1 MRGFLSKK
9 NGLIATVVVAVVAVV
24 LVAIFALGGGKEPQ
38 GDAQLAA
45 DAGLQAVRST
55 EGSKEE
61 GRETVMSEGSSQEKA
76 SEESSEENEAAE
88 PSRGSVKA
96 NEETEAAKPSKE
108 VVAAKAELE
117 SSVAPEVP
125 SSAPA
130 NHDDTGNAPT
140 QPAIPEEENYYR
152 ENGEVVRIIDANASE
167 DVPTEEEV
175 MTLLSERGFADFPV
189 TFDYGMDGAYVGQEE
204 IAGDAATK
212 HPMYQTNFITE
223 NQELWTIFVINGS
236 VVANPV
242 SYNLESSREAQ
253 LLISESQEITSYN
266 SHTNKYYVTIPK
278 ESAVIVRTVD
288 KIDVETLN
296 QLTCEEIDG
305 L

>member
-9 NGLIATVVVAVVAVV
+9 NGLIATVVVAVVAVA

-61 GRETVMSEGSSQEKA
+61 GRETVASEGVSWEKV

-88 PSRGSVKA
+88 PFGENVKA
-96 NEETEAAKPSKE
+96 SEEPEAAEPSKE
-108 VVAAKAELE
+108 VAGTKAAHEGSA
-117 SSVAPEVP
+117 APEAP
-125 SSAPA
+125 SSTPA
-130 NHDDTGNAPT
+130 NHDETGDAPT

-152 ENGEVVRIIDANASE
+152 ENGEVVRIIDANTSE

-266 SHTNKYYVTIPK
+266 GKTNKYYVTIPK

-288 KIDVETLN
+288 KIDAETLN

>member
-1 MRGFLSKK
+1 MKEFLSKK
-9 NGLIATVVVAVVAVV
+9 TGLIVTMVVAVVAVV
-24 LVAIFALGGGKEPQ
+24 LVAVFALGSGKEPQ
-38 GDAQLAA
+38 GDEQLV
-45 DAGLQAVRST
+45 AGIESQGAGST

-61 GRETVMSEGSSQEKA
+61 GRKTVISEEASREKVP
-76 SEESSEENEAAE
+76 EESSEEVGDAVSSGENVKASEEPEAAE
-88 PSRGSVKA
+88 PA
-96 NEETEAAKPSKE
+96 QE
-108 VVAAKAELE
+108 VVGTKAELE
-117 SSVAPEVP
+117 GSAAPEAP
-125 SSAPA
+125 SSTPA
-130 NHDDTGNAPT
+130 NHDDTGDAPA

-152 ENGEVVRIIDANASE
+152 ENGEIVRIIDANASE

-175 MTLLSERGFADFPV
+175 MTLLSARGFADFPI

-204 IAGDAATK
+204 ITGDAATK
-212 HPMYQTNFITE
+212 HPMYQTFFITE
-223 NQELWTIFVINGS
+223 KEELWTIFVINGS

-266 SHTNKYYVTIPK
+266 GKTNKYYVTIPK

-288 KIDVETLN
+288 KIDAETLN